1 MSLLQN
7 WLGHP
12 QGTGNSLLP
21 NPISLATFQ
30 FNASIYYLPATGNGG
45 RERKFLRVI
54 REENKEEKT
63 LCMAGVNKTFPLE
76 NLMS

>member
-21 NPISLATFQ
+21 IPISLATFQ
-30 FNASIYYLPATGNGG
+30 FNASIYYLLATGNGG

-54 REENKEEKT
+54 REEKQRREDFVY
-63 LCMAGVNKTFPLE
+63 GG
-76 NLMS
+76 S